1 MQERRRHSHHHVFS
15 GSISALD
22 DDDDCTT
29 EKNDSIIIIIITI
42 GRLFLRFFSTP
53 GRKSEKE
60 FDDDFKKIQERSR
73 DGFFFF

>member
-29 EKNDSIIIIIITI
+29 EKNDSIIIIITI
-42 GRLFLRFFSTP
+42 GRLFFRFFSTP

-73 DGFFFF
+73 DGFFF